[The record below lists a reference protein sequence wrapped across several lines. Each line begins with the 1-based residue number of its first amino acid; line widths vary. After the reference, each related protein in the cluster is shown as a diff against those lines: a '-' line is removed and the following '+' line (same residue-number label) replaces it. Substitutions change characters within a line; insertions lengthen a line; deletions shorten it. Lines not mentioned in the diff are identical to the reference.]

1 MINTSEKK
9 ERRDKA
15 LVIVERWWMQI
26 ALSQEEL
33 KAKNL
38 HKAPTRYRAELR
50 RCENADAAMLTEAF
64 RDLWLHLPEEVCQE
78 KQYSIQAYA
87 TIAAVLSHITQ
98 SEKKRFAAS
107 LGSIDIKTDKPVVSE
122 LRLQQLQGAKD
133 PDVFFRRL
141 HRLVKQL
148 KGVANPRELASDIL
162 DWFDEHFDSYA
173 TTRRADKRVA
183 VRWALDYFGAQS
195 RKASQSTAD

>member
-1 MINTSEKK
+1 MSSTTEKK
-9 ERRDKA
+9 ERREKA
-15 LVIVERWWMQI
+15 LSVVERWWMQM

-64 RDLWLHLPEEVCQE
+64 RDLWLHLPEEISQE
-78 KQYSIQAYA
+78 KQYNIQAYA
-87 TIAAVLSHITQ
+87 TIAAVLSHITK
-98 SEKKRFAAS
+98 SDTKRFAAS
-107 LGSIDIKTDKPVVSE
+107 LGSIDTKTDKPVVSE
-122 LRLQQLQGAKD
+122 LRLQQLQAAKD

-162 DWFDEHFDSYA
+162 DWFDEHYGHV

-195 RKASQSTAD
+195 RKVSQSTAD